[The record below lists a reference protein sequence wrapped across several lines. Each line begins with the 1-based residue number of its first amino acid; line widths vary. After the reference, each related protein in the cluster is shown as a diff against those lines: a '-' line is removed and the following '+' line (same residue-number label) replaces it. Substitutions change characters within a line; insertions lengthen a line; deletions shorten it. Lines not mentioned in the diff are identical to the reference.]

1 MTGPLMQLFA
11 RLQTM
16 PKAEQYAALQRMAD
30 DGSPIVLDGPPD
42 AGWLD
47 QQVPQRQPV
56 DEYVSRRP
64 MAFRDPQQAGPSP
77 STGPLSSLYGGQVAH
92 GNIDIFNRPTVH
104 NRDGSASSVRS
115 MSFSEG
121 GPEILVPTVSEN
133 ARIMGDEE
141 AIDQYRRTGRHLG
154 KFSTP
159 EAATTFAGR
168 LHDQQEALG
177 DARALS
183 GGDMGP
189 EARRARR
196 LTSQRRPMGPLSAL
210 LEGKR

>member
-1 MTGPLMQLFA
+1 MGPIEQMLAMLQQSQAGQRPHGGMGEQESVFA
-11 RLQTM
+11 PR
-16 PKAEQYAALQRMAD
+16 R
-30 DGSPIVLDGPPD
+30 GVGP
-42 AGWLD
+42 
-47 QQVPQRQPV
+47 
-56 DEYVSRRP
+56 RP
-64 MAFRDPQQAGPSP
+64 FRDPQQAGPSP
-77 STGPLSSLYGGQVAH
+77 GGPVSALYGGQVEH

-121 GPEILVPTVSEN
+121 GPEILVPTVSED

-141 AIDQYRRTGRHLG
+141 AMDQYRRTGRHLG

-159 EAATTFAGR
+159 EAATTFSGR

-183 GGDMGP
+183 SGDVGP

-196 LTSQRRPMGPLSAL
+196 MTAGRPRPVGPISSLY
-210 LEGKR
+210 GGR